1 MRDRI
6 VSEVRAGR
14 LYGPCTVRAGEGHG
28 PHQPNWPGAHTT
40 PKGPLQD
47 DCGYSGQSIND
58 GVKYASVDQAVS
70 IIQHLGRGTQLV
82 KVDINDAY
90 RIIPVVM

>member
-1 MRDRI
+1 MVHTSPIGLVPKQHRKDRFRMI
-6 VSEVRAGR
+6 VDLSS
-14 LYGPCTVRAGEGHG
+14 P
-28 PHQPNWPGAHTT
+28 
-40 PKGPLQD
+40 
-47 DCGYSGQSIND
+47 SGQSVND

-90 RIIPVVM
+90 RIIPVHPSDYHPGRGKRS